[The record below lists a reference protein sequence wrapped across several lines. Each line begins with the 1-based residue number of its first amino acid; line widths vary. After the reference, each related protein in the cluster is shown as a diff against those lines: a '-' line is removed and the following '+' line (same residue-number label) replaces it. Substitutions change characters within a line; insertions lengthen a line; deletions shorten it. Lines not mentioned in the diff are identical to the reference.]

1 MSYLPIG
8 AYGVIGDMRSVALV
22 GNNGSIDWCCL
33 PHFDSPSV
41 FAAILDDQ
49 KGGFFS
55 LAPAG
60 ECQTKQM
67 YLPNTNVLMT
77 RFFSDE
83 GMAEVIDFMP
93 VGKDAGG
100 KTDQQSRQII
110 RMAKAIRGPF
120 RFRMECRPAFD
131 YARQGHQLEVG
142 PDGNS
147 ALFSAPGRQFAL
159 KSTHPLTRTDDA
171 ITAEFT
177 LESEKQA
184 LFALRHCEGGAG
196 HLMEEPVDGET
207 LLNETVRFW
216 REWVLHSQYRG
227 RWRETVTRS
236 ALVLKLL
243 TFVPTGAIV
252 AAPTTSLPEAIGG
265 VRNWDYRFTWVR
277 DAAFTVYSLMR
288 LGYTEE
294 AAAFAQFMQARAKE
308 QDPND
313 GPLNVMYGID
323 GRHDLREETLDHLA
337 GYRGSKPVRVGNA
350 AVDHLQLDIYGE
362 LMDTLYL
369 YDKYGPPLSYDMWI
383 SVERM
388 LDWLVKNWAR
398 EDQSIWEVR
407 GGPRQFTYSKLQCWV
422 AFDRGVRLARN
433 RSFPTEGDQ
442 WRFERNKI
450 YNAIMTEGW
459 NERKGAFTQCFGDA
473 LNADAL
479 DGGALDASA
488 LMMPLMQFVS
498 PKDPRM
504 ISTID
509 AIRREL
515 ASDCLVRRY
524 EIGKAAQDG
533 LPGHE
538 SFFSICSFWL
548 VDAMAR
554 AGQAEEAQLL
564 FEKLLSYANHL
575 GLFSEEIGFKGE
587 LLGNFPQALTHLG
600 LISAA
605 YNLDRLLDGR

>member
-8 AYGVIGDMRSVALV
+8 NYGVIGDMRSVALV

-33 PHFDSPSV
+33 PHFDSPSL
-41 FAAILDDQ
+41 FAAILDDR

-60 ECQTKQM
+60 ECATKQM

-93 VGKDAGG
+93 VGKEAGG

-110 RMAKAIRGPF
+110 RIAKAIRGPF

-131 YARQGHQLEVG
+131 YARQEHRIELGS
-142 PDGNS
+142 DGNS
-147 ALFSAPGRQFAL
+147 ALFSSPQRQFAL
-159 KSTHPLTRTDDA
+159 KSTYPLLQDSGA
-171 ITAEFT
+171 VTAEFT
-177 LESEKQA
+177 LESEQQA
-184 LFALRHCEGGAG
+184 VFALRHCEDGAG

-207 LLNETVRFW
+207 LLSETVRFW
-216 REWVLHSQYRG
+216 REWVSHSRYRG

-243 TFVPTGAIV
+243 TFIPTGAIV
-252 AAPTTSLPEAIGG
+252 AAPTTSLPEEFGG
-265 VRNWDYRFTWVR
+265 VRNWDYRYTWVR

-294 AAAFAQFMQARAKE
+294 AGAFAQFMQARAKE

-323 GRHDLREETLDHLA
+323 GRHDLREETLDHLD

-362 LMDTLYL
+362 LMDSIYL
-369 YDKYGPPLSYDMWI
+369 YDKYGAPLSYDMWVSI
-383 SVERM
+383 ERM
-388 LDWLVKNWAR
+388 LDWLVKNWSR

-407 GGPRQFTYSKLQCWV
+407 GGARQFTYSKLQCWV
-422 AFDRGVRLARN
+422 ALDRGVRLARA
-433 RSFPTEGDQ
+433 RSFPTESDQ

-450 YNAIMTEGW
+450 YSAIMTEGW
-459 NERKGAFTQCFGDA
+459 NQQKGAFTQCFGSD
-473 LNADAL
+473 
-479 DGGALDASA
+479 ALDASS
-488 LMMPLMQFVS
+488 LMMPLMLFVS
-498 PKDPRM
+498 PQDPRM

-524 EIGKAAQDG
+524 EIGKAAHDG

-548 VDAMAR
+548 VEAMAR
-554 AGQAEEAQLL
+554 AGQTEEAQLL

-605 YNLDRLLDGR
+605 HNLDQLLDR

>member
-1 MSYLPIG
+1 
-8 AYGVIGDMRSVALV
+8 
-22 GNNGSIDWCCL
+22 
-33 PHFDSPSV
+33 
-41 FAAILDDQ
+41 
-49 KGGFFS
+49 
-55 LAPAG
+55 
-60 ECQTKQM
+60 
-67 YLPNTNVLMT
+67 
-77 RFFSDE
+77 
-83 GMAEVIDFMP
+83 
-93 VGKDAGG
+93 
-100 KTDQQSRQII
+100 
-110 RMAKAIRGPF
+110 
-120 RFRMECRPAFD
+120 
-131 YARQGHQLEVG
+131 
-142 PDGNS
+142 
-147 ALFSAPGRQFAL
+147 
-159 KSTHPLTRTDDA
+159 
-171 ITAEFT
+171 
-177 LESEKQA
+177 
-184 LFALRHCEGGAG
+184 
-196 HLMEEPVDGET
+196 MEEPVDGET
-207 LLNETVRFW
+207 LLNETVRYW
-216 REWVLHSQYRG
+216 REWVSRSRYRG

-323 GRHDLREETLDHLA
+323 GRRDLREETLDHLD

-362 LMDTLYL
+362 FMDTLYL
-369 YDKYGPPLSYDMWI
+369 YDKYGTPLSYDMWT

-407 GGPRQFTYSKLQCWV
+407 GGRRQFTYSKLQCWV

-459 NERKGAFTQCFGDA
+459 NEGKGAFTQCFGSD
-473 LNADAL
+473 
-479 DGGALDASA
+479 ALDASA
-488 LMMPLMQFVS
+488 LMMPLMRFVS

-509 AIRREL
+509 AIRRDL

-548 VDAMAR
+548 VEAMAR
-554 AGQAEEAQLL
+554 AGQVEEARLL

-587 LLGNFPQALTHLG
+587 SLGNFPQALTHLA

-605 YNLDRLLDGR
+605 FNLDRLL